1 MPDNN
6 IPENE
11 TSVDLAALRAEV
23 ELQRRRAA
31 AHAELHRRDA
41 QFYQMLVE
49 SITEGLVILDE
60 HDHIA
65 YLNQTLLNMMGYSQ
79 EEVLG
84 HHPMEFAAPEFRET
98 LQEEMKRRRF
108 GARQHYELVCRAK
121 DGSAVTILVA
131 PSSILDDQGIYC
143 GAFAVITDLT
153 ARIRTE
159 EALEREHTRL
169 KTIMAHLPDSV
180 YVKDVQGR
188 YVEVNQAKVR
198 SLGLSSA
205 EEIVG
210 KTAFDVFPE
219 EHARQFH
226 EQDLNVIRTGKSVL
240 NVISRV
246 PRAGQSAI
254 WESSSK
260 APLRDSSGAVIGMV
274 DISRDIT
281 AEREAQTALRQ
292 SEERFREIMDHTRD
306 IAYKV
311 NLRTGQ
317 FEYLS
322 PSVMVLLKRTPD
334 EIIAAG
340 FQGVESIIH
349 PEDLE
354 RYHAHHRR
362 LLESVKQGEAIGF
375 WEYRIRRKD
384 GVYRWFSENASLIL
398 NDCKKPIARVGTLRD
413 ITHRK
418 QAEEAVRAASRM
430 EATATLAGGIA
441 HDFNN
446 LMTAVLGNAELLE
459 LKFGND
465 PSVLKKLQTI
475 SEAAVRAGT
484 LAQQMLAFARGG
496 KYQPAVTNLNEVIEH
511 VMLFEERSI
520 PQNVQVVRDLT
531 PDLWNTFSDAIQIG
545 QVVMNLTMNA
555 IEALD
560 GAGTITLT
568 TRNRTLVKEDC
579 PTSLGPGRYVCMVI
593 KDDGPGMTEEILARV
608 FEPFFTTKFQGRGL
622 GLAAAYGIVMNHGG
636 YIGASSVPGEG
647 ALFEVFLPATECMEK
662 VKLPLQEKLPLGSE
676 TVLIADDELEVL
688 NSFRE
693 VLQRLGYS
701 VITVEDGAQAIEV
714 ARSHPTPIHAVILD
728 MAMPNMGGEEAF
740 GPVTRLL
747 PKAKILICS
756 GYDLGPAVQ
765 RLLDE
770 GARAFLRK
778 PVRVAELAT
787 ELRRA
792 LDE

>member
-1 MPDNN
+1 MPD
-6 IPENE
+6 IDDPVKE
-11 TSVDLAALRAEV
+11 TAEDLAALRAEV

-49 SITEGLVILDE
+49 SLTEGLVILDE
-60 HDHIA
+60 QDHFA
-65 YLNQTLLNMMGYSQ
+65 YINQMLLNMMGYSQ
-79 EEVLG
+79 EEVFG
-84 HHPMEFAAPEFRET
+84 HHPLEFAAPEFREL
-98 LQEEMKRRRF
+98 LQEEMNRRRT
-108 GARQHYELVCRAK
+108 GARQHYELVCHAK
-121 DGSAVTILVA
+121 NGSAVTILVA
-131 PSSILDDQGIYC
+131 PSPILDDHGAYC

-159 EALEREHTRL
+159 EALERERTRL
-169 KTIMAHLPDSV
+169 KTIMEHLPDSV

-188 YVEVNQAKVR
+188 YVEVNQAKLQ
-198 SLGLSSA
+198 SLGLSGA
-205 EEIVG
+205 DEILG
-210 KTAFDVFPE
+210 KTALDIFPE
-219 EHARQFH
+219 EQARQFH
-226 EQDLNVIRTGKSVL
+226 EQDLHVIRSGKPML
-240 NVISRV
+240 NVISQV
-246 PRAGQSAI
+246 PRAGQSAV

-260 APLRDSSGAVIGMV
+260 APLRDSSGTVIGMV
-274 DISRDIT
+274 DISRDIS

-292 SEERFREIMDHTRD
+292 SEERFREILDHTRD

-322 PSVMVLLKRTPD
+322 PSVAALLKRTPD
-334 EIIAAG
+334 EIIVAG
-340 FQGVESIIH
+340 FKGVEAMIH

-354 RYHAHHRR
+354 RYHAHHLS
-362 LLESVKQGEAIGF
+362 LLESVKQGEAVGF

-398 NDCKKPIARVGTLRD
+398 DDTKKPIARVGTLRD

-459 LKFGND
+459 LKFSND
-465 PSVLKKLQTI
+465 AAVLKKLHTI

-511 VMLFEERSI
+511 VMLFEEHSV
-520 PQNVQVVRDLT
+520 PQNVQVVRDLA
-531 PDLWNTFSDAIQIG
+531 PDLWNTFSDAVQIG
-545 QVVMNLTMNA
+545 QVIMNLTMNA

-560 GAGTITLT
+560 GAGTITLST
-568 TRNRTLVKEDC
+568 GNRILTKEDC
-579 PTSLGPGRYVCMVI
+579 PALLAPGRYVWMAV
-593 KDDGPGMTEEILARV
+593 KDTGPGMSENVRARV

-622 GLAAAYGIVMNHGG
+622 GLAAAYGIVKNHGG
-636 YIGASSVPGEG
+636 YIGADNLPGKG
-647 ALFEVFLPATECMEK
+647 AIFEVFLPATECTEK
-662 VKLPLQEKLPLGSE
+662 VKPPLQEKLPLGSE
-676 TVLIADDELEVL
+676 TVLIADDEPEVL

-701 VITVEDGAQAIEV
+701 VITVEDGVQAIEV
-714 ARSHPTPIHAVILD
+714 ARSHPSPIHAVILD

-740 GPVTRLL
+740 GPITRLL